1 MRPYSACC
9 AGPSTLAAEEPMSG
23 SRFSWACAPAV
34 PTSTSRAVASRT
46 RKRTRLGRMAVRKA
60 EAGRAC
66 RLASMPGR
74 PARGVNPMLII
85 HGVPWSRLVK
95 RRPGQHPVSTP
106 IANAGSPMNDESRGA
121 QPPITLYTSAIC
133 GYCVAAKNFLRSRG
147 LEWEEVR
154 IDLDPAERERMVA
167 RTRRSTVP
175 QIFVGE
181 VHVGGYD
188 DMMAL
193 HRAGKFDAML
203 AG

>member
-1 MRPYSACC
+1 RRWKNALRVTTIRQIPAMQVP
-9 AGPSTLAAEEPMSG
+9 PMD
-23 SRFSWACAPAV
+23 
-34 PTSTSRAVASRT
+34 AS
-46 RKRTRLGRMAVRKA
+46 
-60 EAGRAC
+60 
-66 RLASMPGR
+66 S
-74 PARGVNPMLII
+74 
-85 HGVPWSRLVK
+85 
-95 RRPGQHPVSTP
+95 
-106 IANAGSPMNDESRGA
+106 GA
-121 QPPITLYTSAIC
+121 QPPITLYTSAVC

-193 HRAGKFDAML
+193 HRAGKFDALL